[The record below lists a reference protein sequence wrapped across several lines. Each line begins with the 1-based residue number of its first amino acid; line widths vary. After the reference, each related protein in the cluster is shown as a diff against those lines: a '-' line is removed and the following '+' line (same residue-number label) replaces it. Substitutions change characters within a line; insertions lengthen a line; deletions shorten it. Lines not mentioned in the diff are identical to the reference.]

1 MKRLTVVERGDPHVS
16 LLATHLENWC
26 LIIALLLRKA
36 GSRLVQRYEQ
46 YIMYFILGSFPLVR
60 KVYHIIS
67 SLIVSHLLVVVEMER
82 GVGSLRT
89 DVKGGC

>member
-1 MKRLTVVERGDPHVS
+1 
-16 LLATHLENWC
+16 
-26 LIIALLLRKA
+26 
-36 GSRLVQRYEQ
+36 
-46 YIMYFILGSFPLVR
+46 MYFILGSFPLVR